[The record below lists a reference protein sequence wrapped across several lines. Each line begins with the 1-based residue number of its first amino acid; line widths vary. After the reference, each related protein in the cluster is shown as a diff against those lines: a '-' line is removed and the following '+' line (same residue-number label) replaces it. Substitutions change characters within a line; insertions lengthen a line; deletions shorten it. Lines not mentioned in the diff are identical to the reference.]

1 MKRRSEN
8 EMMLKSIVVEGII
21 SIHAREHPILIKE
34 KLMTF
39 VPSFVRSQPKEIIKE
54 DKMKSSLSAL
64 KEKMED
70 RKEKSSDN
78 Q

>member
-1 MKRRSEN
+1 
-8 EMMLKSIVVEGII
+8 
-21 SIHAREHPILIKE
+21 
-34 KLMTF
+34 
-39 VPSFVRSQPKEIIKE
+39 VRSQPKEIIKE